1 MGKPFCRDHL
11 ARFHTG
17 KFQHGLPDK
26 LCGFAG
32 SGSQFSDHLL
42 ERIMLRRLQWP
53 FCRRALLRLRDRK
66 LIALQQG
73 QHGFQLFLRK
83 LAQGGM
89 TVLLTD
95 KITHR
100 GDYSPAQ
107 QLGQL
112 RDNLA
117 GSMLLLCACKT
128 LVQVLFGGRKM
139 ARL

>member
-1 MGKPFCRDHL
+1 
-11 ARFHTG
+11 
-17 KFQHGLPDK
+17 
-26 LCGFAG
+26 
-32 SGSQFSDHLL
+32 
-42 ERIMLRRLQWP
+42 MLRRLQWP

-73 QHGFQLFLRK
+73 QHGFQLFRRK

-100 GDYSPAQ
+100 LTIIPLAQ

-117 GSMLLLCACKT
+117 GSMLLLCAGKT
-128 LVQVLFGGRKM
+128 LVQVLFGGREM

>member
-1 MGKPFCRDHL
+1 MGKLFCRDHL

-26 LCGFAG
+26 LCGFTG
-32 SGSQFSDHLL
+32 SGSQLSDHLL

-53 FCRRALLRLRDRK
+53 LCRRALLRLRDRK

-73 QHGFQLFLRK
+73 QHGFQLFRRK
-83 LAQGGM
+83 LTQGGM

-100 GDYSPAQ
+100 LTIIP
-107 QLGQL
+107 
-112 RDNLA
+112 RP
-117 GSMLLLCACKT
+117 T
-128 LVQVLFGGRKM
+128 
-139 ARL
+139 ARSAAR